1 MDLDVKDEEEQ
12 ERSIWQDIYMKGDD
26 IQKLSVVQALP
37 DLLLTDRNATV
48 QRIIPK
54 IQQEL
59 PNSSSEFHI
68 AASKIFKVLVEMNL
82 NLNLLRPILQGIE
95 SRDLIVS
102 NAWLETLLS
111 VIILLNE
118 ATVRSEVL
126 PFAVK
131 MSHLSRPVNFRT
143 GCCRILGQIA
153 LHPKMSAFNVKKDI
167 LPVVQSLCQD
177 CLPDVRAA
185 MSMELPN
192 VAKGLASDAVV
203 KTSLLPCLVE
213 LSKDENSMTKT
224 AAIDSVVNL
233 TPYLNSETIV
243 STIIPLMKTL
253 CQSPCKT
260 DGGQTYPALARSYG
274 KLLANVGRHLTITDC
289 SWFLDFYKTLSSRGV
304 TTSRSEDIDP
314 ALAVACRDFCAY
326 NLPAVTLFVHD
337 RLRGEENKWYGVFKA
352 LAADPCYIV
361 RKTVAGCI
369 HEVIKILDTSCALV
383 VPDIVKLMSDDNE
396 EVLDSLVP
404 HISAILLQL
413 NAAGVL
419 TAEESRQT
427 TVDIGRALLK
437 CQAGVFKCYNWR
449 RKMAFLQQLECLPV
463 CFSVDFIHQ
472 HFTMLVLKLTIDGRC
487 RPVRSQ
493 ASRTIL
499 VFLRYNTKENHRTWI
514 RDSLMNQ
521 LCNSKCS
528 YTRHIFIQMC
538 VHAIDVFSWKYF
550 KEFFYLPLLS
560 LGEDP
565 VSTVR
570 LCVVKLCPILK
581 DMLMLPMDRH
591 LQVKLE
597 QFFSKTEMME
607 KDRDVLD
614 TLKVKLREMRTPQLS
629 KQEALM
635 QQRMKMEEEDKIQRG
650 QLTVGLGAPATMR
663 GAAATRPPNA
673 PGRIAS
679 QGDTRGGRGNLITA
693 RTAAPPKRAFS
704 GASRDPN
711 PNDMSFLV
719 HHFYI
724 DAGVAL
730 PQKVDSDQ
738 AGDLTPNVSRLTLDQ
753 TGEEIVPTVSAEN
766 INLASLSDKDLKA
779 LETSTTNITDDV
791 KANIQMIS
799 KLKSRI
805 PTDRVK
811 TRNKRYSANFSTSD
825 TNMNILK
832 RRSLNI
838 GPSETSRIPV
848 KNPES
853 FLRRSKSGSVCAKSN
868 ASAPTL
874 TTGNGNGTSSK
885 DDNKNTEIK
894 ENLPVTDSIK
904 GNVPKKSSTH
914 KVSSLPVLKRR
925 DPRIH

>member
-1 MDLDVKDEEEQ
+1 MDLDVKDGEQ
-12 ERSIWQDIYMKGDD
+12 ERCIWQDIYMKGDD
-26 IQKLSVVQALP
+26 LQKLSVVQALP
-37 DLLLTDRNATV
+37 DLLHTDRNATV

-111 VIILLNE
+111 VIISLNE
-118 ATVRSEVL
+118 ATVKSEVL

-143 GCCRILGQIA
+143 GCCRVLGQVA
-153 LHPKMSAFNVKKDI
+153 LHPKMSAFDVKKDI

-192 VAKGLASDAVV
+192 VARGLASDAVV

-213 LSKDENSMTKT
+213 LSKDENSMTKA

-233 TPYLNSETIV
+233 IPYLNSETIV

-253 CQSPCKT
+253 CQSPSKS

-274 KLLANVGRHLTITDC
+274 KLLANAGRHLTITDC
-289 SWFLDFYKTLSSRGV
+289 SWFLDFYKILSSKGV
-304 TTSRSEDIDP
+304 TTSRTEDIDP

-337 RLRGEENKWYGVFKA
+337 RIRGEENKWYGVFKE

-361 RKTVAGCI
+361 RKTVAGCL
-369 HEVIKILDTSCALV
+369 HEVLKILDTSCALV
-383 VPDIVKLMSDDNE
+383 VPDIVKLMSDDTE

-413 NAAGVL
+413 NAAGIL
-419 TAEESRQT
+419 TAEDGRQA

-437 CQAGVFKCYNWR
+437 CETGVFKCYNWR

-472 HFTMLVLKLTIDGRC
+472 HFTNLVLKLTIDGRC

-499 VFLRYNTKENHRTWI
+499 VFLRYNTKENHRRWI
-514 RDSLMNQ
+514 RDSLISQ

-528 YTRHIFIQMC
+528 YTRHIFIHMC
-538 VHAIDVFSWKYF
+538 LHAIDVFSWKYF

-570 LCVVKLCPILK
+570 ICVVKLCPILK
-581 DMLMLPMDRH
+581 HMLMLPMDRN

-597 QFFSKTEMME
+597 QFVSKIEMME

-614 TLKVKLREMRTPQLS
+614 TLKVKLREMRTPQVS

-635 QQRMKMEEEDKIQRG
+635 QERMKMEEEDKIQRG

-663 GAAATRPPNA
+663 GALASRPPTI
-673 PGRIAS
+673 PGRVAS
-679 QGDTRGGRGNLITA
+679 QRDTRGGRGSLITA
-693 RTAAPPKRAFS
+693 RTTGPPKRAS
-704 GASRDPN
+704 SAASHGPN
-711 PNDMSFLV
+711 PNDMSFLG

-730 PQKVDSDQ
+730 PQKVDSNQ
-738 AGDLTPNVSRLTLDQ
+738 AGDLTPNVSRLTL
-753 TGEEIVPTVSAEN
+753 EETEEVVPTVSAEN
-766 INLASLSDKDLKA
+766 TNLASLSDKDLKS

-791 KANIQMIS
+791 KANIQMMT

-811 TRNKRYSANFSTSD
+811 TRNKRYSANFSSSD

-848 KNPES
+848 KSPES
-853 FLRRSKSGSVCAKSN
+853 FLRRSKSGSICAKSN
-868 ASAPTL
+868 ASAPIL
-874 TTGNGNGTSSK
+874 ATGNDNETSSK

-894 ENLPVTDSIK
+894 ENLPVSDSIK
-904 GNVPKKSSTH
+904 GNVPKNSSTH
-914 KVSSLPVLKRR
+914 KISSLPVLKR
-925 DPRIH
+925 